1 MSIRQGNNI
10 IAGRIESAGGLEIC
24 DIGMSLY
31 VDESKGLRRRLN
43 GSILAINKNTQ
54 AFYERLKE
62 IATLYPQILT
72 DEDGWQSTVLLSQYK
87 QCGRF
92 VINEDEQTIRLP
104 KVVNVKGL
112 QDLGMIGSYVTQT
125 TDVTAS
131 GSTGEAGI
139 SGTTGGTG
147 TSGTVSTCG
156 DMGGWTSGVG
166 NHNHAYAFGSLV
178 AWNAT
183 TDAGAHSHSIG
194 TNNHNHTFSTS
205 AHTHTFN
212 AGNHS
217 HTMSANV
224 QLSDDEAILYP
235 YFIQIATGQETV
247 VDIVNEIELNNPYS
261 LFDCKFAD
269 HLLNNAS
276 WLRADTF
283 DWYSGDVYVDAYNLL
298 VEEYNASTDS
308 ISSFDGMIYR
318 RTPNQYRIV
327 PASEEQKVLDR
338 YNSDNI
344 HHWLYILDT
353 ENKRFKLPR
362 TKWGFKGLR
371 DSVGNGISESLPNIT
386 GTFGLVGISSS
397 RGWNRN
403 TTGAFSKSEVTSTSA
418 LGSATVGSQSMVD
431 YFILNASRSSST
443 YQDGAPVQERATQM
457 YLYFYVGEAVQNAN
471 LIDIGR
477 ITENY
482 ATRDFAQSASFP
494 SNRFIDLTLGASGST
509 YTAPANGWFSVG
521 GNDLE
526 TGNDFKYVMRI
537 ESTRFGVSST
547 NPSGTTG
554 WLAGVLPVKKGD
566 TVNIYYSGLTS
577 TGVFFKFV
585 YAEGSN

>member
-92 VINEDEQTIRLP
+92 VINEEEKTIRLP

-112 QDLGMIGSYVTQT
+112 QDLGMLGSYVTQT

-131 GSTGEAGI
+131 GSTSEAGI

-283 DWYSGDVYVDAYNLL
+283 DWYSGDVYVDAYNKL
-298 VEEYNASTDS
+298 VEEYNNGTEETYALDD
-308 ISSFDGMIYR
+308 IIFR
-318 RTPNQYRIV
+318 RTQSGFKICDANQ
-327 PASEEQKVLDR
+327 EQKVLDR
-338 YNSDNI
+338 YNNNWT
-344 HHWLYILDT
+344 HWFYIIDT

-371 DSVGNGISESLPNIT
+371 GQVGDLVDESLPNIKGEAYSTQSNTSDAYFTVHT
-386 GTFGLVGISSS
+386 GPFTSSFTQHTTHWYNAPNSSNTDKNFGLG
-397 RGWNRN
+397 
-403 TTGAFSKSEVTSTSA
+403 F
-418 LGSATVGSQSMVD
+418 D
-431 YFILNASRSSST
+431 ASRVSSA
-443 YQDGAPVQERATQM
+443 YQDGAPVQERGTQM

-566 TVNIYYSGLTS
+566 TVNIYYNGLTS

>member
-54 AFYERLKE
+54 EFYERLKE

-92 VINEDEQTIRLP
+92 VINEEEKTIRLP

-112 QDLGMIGSYVTQT
+112 QDLGMLGSYVTQT

-131 GSTGEAGI
+131 GSTGEAGV

-156 DMGGWTSGVG
+156 NMGGSTSGVG
-166 NHNHAYAFGSLV
+166 DHAHSYAFSSLV

-183 TDAGAHSHSIG
+183 TGSGAHSHSL
-194 TNNHNHTFSTS
+194 TVNNHNHTFSTS

-217 HTMSANV
+217 HTMSANI

-283 DWYSGDVYVDAYNLL
+283 EWNSGDVYVDAYSLL
-298 VEEYNASTDS
+298 VEEYNNGTEHTNDIAQGGWLPQFRVSPLGFVIT
-308 ISSFDGMIYR
+308 
-318 RTPNQYRIV
+318 TPEY
-327 PASEEQKVLDR
+327 EQQVIDR
-338 YNSDNI
+338 YNTYGI
-344 HHWLYILDT
+344 TWIYILDT
-353 ENKRFKLPR
+353 ANKRFKLPR

-371 DSVGNGISESLPNIT
+371 DNVGNDIDESLPQHTHNQTRIPHGNIYLTRYNYDGNYPPEPSFDYETVET
-386 GTFGLVGISSS
+386 G
-397 RGWNRN
+397 
-403 TTGAFSKSEVTSTSA
+403 GA
-418 LGSATVGSQSMVD
+418 
-431 YFILNASRSSST
+431 NNST

-457 YLYFYVGEAVQNAN
+457 YLYFYVGETVQNAN

-494 SNRFIDLTLGASGST
+494 SNRSINLTLGASGST